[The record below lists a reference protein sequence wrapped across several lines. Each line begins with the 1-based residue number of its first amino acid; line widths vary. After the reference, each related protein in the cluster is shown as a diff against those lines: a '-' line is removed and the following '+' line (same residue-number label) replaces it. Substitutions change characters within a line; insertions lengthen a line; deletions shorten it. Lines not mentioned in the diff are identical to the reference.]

1 MHEAS
6 GAMPALMISCALPIH
21 TSVPWDRPE
30 MRISSSI
37 VVGCVSSSIWR
48 TNFVP
53 NSGTP
58 YVPVLEPI
66 CSGVTPSACV
76 PENSEITSGS
86 VSGRVRASTPVK
98 SISMRIIVG
107 SSCPRTSSFTR
118 TSCIEPKS

>member
-1 MHEAS
+1 MSAFMISSRQQMHEAS
-6 GAMPALMISCALPIH
+6 GAMPALTISCALPIH

-58 YVPVLEPI
+58 
-66 CSGVTPSACV
+66 
-76 PENSEITSGS
+76 
-86 VSGRVRASTPVK
+86 
-98 SISMRIIVG
+98 
-107 SSCPRTSSFTR
+107 
-118 TSCIEPKS
+118 

>member
-1 MHEAS
+1 
-6 GAMPALMISCALPIH
+6 MPALMISCALPIH

-86 VSGRVRASTPVK
+86 VSGRRARVNARQIHQHADHRRVVVAQNVQLHQHVVHRAEVVSAW
-98 SISMRIIVG
+98 
-107 SSCPRTSSFTR
+107 
-118 TSCIEPKS
+118 